1 MPGPTTWFLNIP
13 KSSASST
20 PFLFLSS
27 PATPSTKGPWKKSKP
42 TAGGGNGLYTASFAE
57 QVTLEDYKDYNS
69 KTYFV
74 SKSPDKFKDIRYYP
88 TIVLYN
94 DGEEELRIESG
105 ISLKLP
111 EDWKEQLN
119 EHIDLLLSQRF

>member
-1 MPGPTTWFLNIP
+1 MRCVIIAFFLTF
-13 KSSASST
+13 ASFAQTESI
-20 PFLFLSS
+20 SIIQ
-27 PATPSTKGPWKKSKP
+27 
-42 TAGGGNGLYTASFAE
+42 YTASFAE

-74 SKSPDKFKDIRYYP
+74 SKSPNEFKNIKYYP

>member
-1 MPGPTTWFLNIP
+1 MRCVIIAFFLTF
-13 KSSASST
+13 ASFAQTESI
-20 PFLFLSS
+20 SIIQ
-27 PATPSTKGPWKKSKP
+27 
-42 TAGGGNGLYTASFAE
+42 YTASFAE

-74 SKSPDKFKDIRYYP
+74 SKSPDEFKNIRYYP

-94 DGEEELRIESG
+94 DGEEKLRIESG

>member
-1 MPGPTTWFLNIP
+1 MKWSVTAI
-13 KSSASST
+13 A
-20 PFLFLSS
+20 LFVWVVNFAQTESIS
-27 PATPSTKGPWKKSKP
+27 IVQ
-42 TAGGGNGLYTASFAE
+42 YTASFAE

-74 SKSPDKFKDIRYYP
+74 SESPDKFKNIRYYP

>member
-1 MPGPTTWFLNIP
+1 MRCVIIAFFLTF
-13 KSSASST
+13 ASFAQTESI
-20 PFLFLSS
+20 SIIQ
-27 PATPSTKGPWKKSKP
+27 
-42 TAGGGNGLYTASFAE
+42 YTASFAE

-74 SKSPDKFKDIRYYP
+74 SKSPDKFKDIKYYP
-88 TIVLYN
+88 TIILFN

-111 EDWKEQLN
+111 EDWKDQLN
-119 EHIDLLLSQRF
+119 EHIDTLLQQRF

>member
-1 MPGPTTWFLNIP
+1 MRCVIIAFFLTF
-13 KSSASST
+13 ASFAQTESI
-20 PFLFLSS
+20 SIIQ
-27 PATPSTKGPWKKSKP
+27 
-42 TAGGGNGLYTASFAE
+42 YTASFAE

-74 SKSPDKFKDIRYYP
+74 SKSPDEFKNIRYYP

-111 EDWKEQLN
+111 KDWKEQLN

>member
-1 MPGPTTWFLNIP
+1 MKWSVTAIVLFV
-13 KSSASST
+13 SAVNFAQTESISIVQ
-20 PFLFLSS
+20 
-27 PATPSTKGPWKKSKP
+27 
-42 TAGGGNGLYTASFAE
+42 YTASFAE

-74 SKSPDKFKDIRYYP
+74 SKSPDKFKDIKYYP
-88 TIVLYN
+88 TIILFN

-119 EHIDLLLSQRF
+119 EHIDTLLQQRF

>member
-1 MPGPTTWFLNIP
+1 MRCVIIAFFLTF
-13 KSSASST
+13 ASFAQTESI
-20 PFLFLSS
+20 SIIQ
-27 PATPSTKGPWKKSKP
+27 
-42 TAGGGNGLYTASFAE
+42 YTASFAE
-57 QVTLEDYKDYNS
+57 QVTLEDYKDYNIE
-69 KTYFV
+69 TYFV
-74 SKSPDKFKDIRYYP
+74 SKSPDKFKNIKYYP

>member
-1 MPGPTTWFLNIP
+1 MKWSVTAI
-13 KSSASST
+13 A
-20 PFLFLSS
+20 LFVWVVNFAQTESIS
-27 PATPSTKGPWKKSKP
+27 IVQ
-42 TAGGGNGLYTASFAE
+42 YTASFAE

-74 SKSPDKFKDIRYYP
+74 SKSPDKFKDIKYYP
-88 TIVLYN
+88 TIVLFN

>member
-1 MPGPTTWFLNIP
+1 MLINAQTESI
-13 KSSASST
+13 SIVQ
-20 PFLFLSS
+20 
-27 PATPSTKGPWKKSKP
+27 
-42 TAGGGNGLYTASFAE
+42 YTASFAE

-74 SKSPDKFKDIRYYP
+74 SKSPDEFKNIRYYP

>member
-1 MPGPTTWFLNIP
+1 MKWSVTVI
-13 KSSASST
+13 A
-20 PFLFLSS
+20 LFVWVVNFAQTESIS
-27 PATPSTKGPWKKSKP
+27 IVQ
-42 TAGGGNGLYTASFAE
+42 YTASFAE

-88 TIVLYN
+88 TIVLFN

>member
-1 MPGPTTWFLNIP
+1 MKWSVTAI
-13 KSSASST
+13 A
-20 PFLFLSS
+20 LFVWVVNFAQTESIS
-27 PATPSTKGPWKKSKP
+27 IVQ
-42 TAGGGNGLYTASFAE
+42 YTASFAE

-74 SKSPDKFKDIRYYP
+74 SKSPDEFKNIRYYP

-111 EDWKEQLN
+111 VDWKEQLN

>member
-1 MPGPTTWFLNIP
+1 MRCVIIAFFLTF
-13 KSSASST
+13 ASFAQTESI
-20 PFLFLSS
+20 SIIQ
-27 PATPSTKGPWKKSKP
+27 
-42 TAGGGNGLYTASFAE
+42 YTASFAE

-74 SKSPDKFKDIRYYP
+74 SKSPDKFKDIKYYP

>member
-1 MPGPTTWFLNIP
+1 MRCVIIAFFLTF
-13 KSSASST
+13 ASFAQTESI
-20 PFLFLSS
+20 SIIQ
-27 PATPSTKGPWKKSKP
+27 
-42 TAGGGNGLYTASFAE
+42 YTASFAE

-74 SKSPDKFKDIRYYP
+74 SKSPNEFKNIRYYP

>member
-1 MPGPTTWFLNIP
+1 MKWIVTGIVLFV
-13 KSSASST
+13 SAVNFAQTESISIVQ
-20 PFLFLSS
+20 
-27 PATPSTKGPWKKSKP
+27 
-42 TAGGGNGLYTASFAE
+42 YTASFAE

-74 SKSPDKFKDIRYYP
+74 SKSPDKFKNIKYYP
-88 TIVLYN
+88 TIILYN

-105 ISLKLP
+105 ITLKLP
-111 EDWKEQLN
+111 DNWKEQLN

>member
-1 MPGPTTWFLNIP
+1 MRWSVTVI
-13 KSSASST
+13 A
-20 PFLFLSS
+20 LFVTVAINAQTESIS
-27 PATPSTKGPWKKSKP
+27 IVQ
-42 TAGGGNGLYTASFAE
+42 YTASFAE

-74 SKSPDKFKDIRYYP
+74 SKSPNEFKNIRYYP

>member
-1 MPGPTTWFLNIP
+1 MKWSVTVI
-13 KSSASST
+13 A
-20 PFLFLSS
+20 LFVTVAINAQTESIS
-27 PATPSTKGPWKKSKP
+27 IVQ
-42 TAGGGNGLYTASFAE
+42 YTASFAE

-74 SKSPDKFKDIRYYP
+74 SKSPDEFKNIKYYP

>member
-1 MPGPTTWFLNIP
+1 MKWSVTAIV
-13 KSSASST
+13 
-20 PFLFLSS
+20 LFVSVVNFAQTES
-27 PATPSTKGPWKKSKP
+27 ISIVQ
-42 TAGGGNGLYTASFAE
+42 YTASFAE

-74 SKSPDKFKDIRYYP
+74 SKSPDEFKNIRYYP

>member
-1 MPGPTTWFLNIP
+1 MKWSVTAIVLFV
-13 KSSASST
+13 SAVNFAQTESISIVQ
-20 PFLFLSS
+20 
-27 PATPSTKGPWKKSKP
+27 
-42 TAGGGNGLYTASFAE
+42 YTASFAE

-74 SKSPDKFKDIRYYP
+74 SKYPDKFKDIKYYP
-88 TIVLYN
+88 TIILFN

-119 EHIDLLLSQRF
+119 EHIDTLLQQRF